1 MKALVDTSSFVALAR
16 YYLPFD
22 TSGVLSGLVEEKCK
36 SGEILLLDA
45 IYDECRTHA
54 KGMVVSSM
62 PYLAEKERIV
72 STNNLIP
79 TKKFL
84 NMLEHQF
91 CDQSVRSIR
100 QINDAEFEV
109 HKAAHLESGDGKLL
123 LFALLANDPEL
134 IIVTEETAS
143 ANDNKLF
150 KKIPACCRELEIPCV
165 TLPQFI
171 TQSFGTDLGAL
182 LSGK

>member
-1 MKALVDTSSFVALAR
+1 MRALVDTSSFVALAR

-22 TSGVLSGLVEEKCK
+22 TSGRLSGLVEAKCK
-36 SGEILLLDA
+36 SGEIVLLDA
-45 IYDECRTHA
+45 IYDECRAHA
-54 KGMVVSSM
+54 KGLAVTSM

-72 STNNLIP
+72 LTNNLIP

-91 CDQSVRSIR
+91 CDQTVRSNR

-109 HKAAHLESGDGKLL
+109 EKTAHLESGDGRLL
-123 LFALLANDPEL
+123 LYAELAHDPEL
-134 IIVTEETAS
+134 IVVTEETAS

-150 KKIPACCRELEIPCV
+150 KKIPACCKELNIESV
-165 TLPQFI
+165 GLPEFI
-171 TQSFGTDLGAL
+171 SRAFGPDLGAL